1 MSLFYNIVGSTL
13 ETNELIAPGTSVN
26 IKSVLITNVHDTA
39 DATVTIFIQDK
50 PVSGSS
56 NKYNI
61 IHTVAVP
68 ADVSLFLDNPN
79 MFNFKSIYGLYVEVG
94 SSDTVDIMISS

>member
-1 MSLFYNIVGSTL
+1 MSLFYNIVGSAAVT
-13 ETNELIAPGTSVN
+13 TELVTPGTEIN
-26 IKSVLITNVHDTA
+26 IKSVLITNVHATA
-39 DATVTIFIQDK
+39 DATVTIFIEDQ

-79 MFNFKSIYGLYVEVG
+79 MFNFTSLYGMYITVG